1 MACKVL
7 LGFASRLIGD
17 VLLQNPIAPDSLEAL
32 WELLLLLE
40 VDESSDDEELEESPL
55 LEESKSSEE
64 DVGFLLLLFF
74 SPGLAAALPL
84 SASLGSSS
92 EAPRKRGL
100 YCMLAE
106 FVQTGNMNHMPA
118 ASNALCSTVWQQLHS
133 SRGA

>member
-1 MACKVL
+1 MACTGMPWHKL
-7 LGFASRLIGD
+7 WQLR
-17 VLLQNPIAPDSLEAL
+17 APEDELSV
-32 WELLLLLE
+32 ELLLLLE

-74 SPGLAAALPL
+74 SPGLTAALPF

-100 YCMLAE
+100 YCMPAE
-106 FVQTGNMNHMPA
+106 FVQTGNMDHMPA
-118 ASNALCSTVWQQLHS
+118 ASNALCSPPQGNNFTAC
-133 SRGA
+133 RGLVCETGG